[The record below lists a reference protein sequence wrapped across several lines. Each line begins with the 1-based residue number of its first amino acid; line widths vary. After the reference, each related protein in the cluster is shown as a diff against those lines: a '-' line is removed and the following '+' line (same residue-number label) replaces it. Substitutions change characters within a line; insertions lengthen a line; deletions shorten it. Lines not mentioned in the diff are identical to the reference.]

1 MGIRLGSFVS
11 QKTFILYTHV
21 TMWASMR
28 ICNSVLCW
36 IIRKNNEFLL
46 QPVGIIYLKSILLLI
61 LTWSFYSNII
71 SKYQT
76 LIIVYLWMLLL
87 DILDQTLW
95 TFGNAFLTKN
105 TELWL
110 WFAFNYVIKNNCC
123 PLGVSLQLQKP
134 HNSLLTAITHPWIR

>member
-46 QPVGIIYLKSILLLI
+46 QPVGIIYVKSILLLI
-61 LTWSFYSNII
+61 WTWSFRLSRLFILKI
-71 SKYQT
+71 L
-76 LIIVYLWMLLL
+76 LIAWFMNVTIRYTSRFTIRYTL
-87 DILDQTLW
+87 DILSNFVD
-95 TFGNAFLTKN
+95 FLTKN
-105 TELWL
+105 TDLWL

-123 PLGVSLQLQKP
+123 PLGVSLQAAE
-134 HNSLLTAITHPWIR
+134 TT

>member
-1 MGIRLGSFVS
+1 
-11 QKTFILYTHV
+11 
-21 TMWASMR
+21 MR

-61 LTWSFYSNII
+61 WTWSFRLFTLLILEI
-71 SKYQT
+71 PTKYQT

-95 TFGNAFLTKN
+95 TFGNAFQTKN
-105 TELWL
+105 TDLWL
-110 WFAFNYVIKNNCC
+110 WFAFKYVIQNNCC

-134 HNSLLTAITHPWIR
+134 HNSLLTAITHPWIRSWWL